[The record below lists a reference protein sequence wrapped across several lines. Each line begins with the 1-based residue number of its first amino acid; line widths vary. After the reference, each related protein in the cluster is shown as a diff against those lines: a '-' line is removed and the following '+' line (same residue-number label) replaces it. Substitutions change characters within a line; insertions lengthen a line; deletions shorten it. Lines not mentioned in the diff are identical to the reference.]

1 MDEVLPMDYEDVEK
15 PFLPKETLGH
25 VATGKSDELPEGKM
39 LLLNSKRLVLEQLR
53 TLASMLGICGICI
66 THHVA

>member
-1 MDEVLPMDYEDVEK
+1 MDEVLPMDYEDVENH
-15 PFLPKETLGH
+15 FSQVTLGH

>member
-1 MDEVLPMDYEDVEK
+1 MDEVLPMDYEDVEE

-25 VATGKSDELPEGKM
+25 MATGKVMNFQRGKM